1 MKVIGIT
8 GGVGSGKTK
17 LLQYLATRFNCRIL
31 LADEAAGRLQEPGGV
46 CYTGIVELLGEG
58 ILMPDGSIDR
68 HAMAERIF
76 RDETLLAA
84 VNGLVHPAVR
94 AYILRQIDEERQK
107 GSVDFFFL
115 EAALLI
121 ECGYDAIVDEMW
133 YVYADVEQRRKRLR
147 AGRGYSDEKIDS
159 ILAAQMSD
167 QDYRSQCDFVLD
179 NSRDVTY
186 AYDQIDKKMGE
197 YLWKK

>member
-1 MKVIGIT
+1 
-8 GGVGSGKTK
+8 
-17 LLQYLATRFNCRIL
+17 
-31 LADEAAGRLQEPGGV
+31 
-46 CYTGIVELLGEG
+46 
-58 ILMPDGSIDR
+58 MPDGSIDR

-94 AYILRQIDEERQK
+94 AYILRQIDEERQR

-197 YLWKK
+197 NLWKK

>member
-17 LLQYLATRFNCRIL
+17 LLQYLAARFNCRIL

-84 VNGLVHPAVR
+84 VNGLVPPAVR

>member
-17 LLQYLATRFNCRIL
+17 LLQYLTARFNCRIL

>member
-17 LLQYLATRFNCRIL
+17 LLQYLAARFNCRIL

-46 CYTGIVELLGEG
+46 CYMGIVELLGEE

-76 RDETLLAA
+76 RDETLLSA

-94 AYILRQIDEERQK
+94 AYILRQIDEERQR

>member
-1 MKVIGIT
+1 M
-8 GGVGSGKTK
+8 
-17 LLQYLATRFNCRIL
+17 
-31 LADEAAGRLQEPGGV
+31 
-46 CYTGIVELLGEG
+46 
-58 ILMPDGSIDR
+58 
-68 HAMAERIF
+68 
-76 RDETLLAA
+76 
-84 VNGLVHPAVR
+84 
-94 AYILRQIDEERQK
+94 
-107 GSVDFFFL
+107 DFFFL

>member
-17 LLQYLATRFNCRIL
+17 LLQYLDARYNCRIL
-31 LADEAAGRLQEPGGV
+31 LADEAAGKLQAPGGV
-46 CYTGIVELLGEG
+46 CYAGIVELLGEG
-58 ILMPDGSIDR
+58 ILKPDGTIDR

-76 RDETLLAA
+76 RDEALLAA

-94 AYILRQIDEERQK
+94 AYILRQIASERRQ

-133 YVYADVEQRRKRLR
+133 YVYADVEQRRQRLR
-147 AGRGYSDEKIDS
+147 DGRGYSDEKIDS

-167 QDYRSQCDFVLD
+167 QVYRSHCDFVLD